1 MIINESSVVNE
12 VHRIFDRYESAL
24 VTDDLATMSELF
36 FDSSEIVRFGINDC
50 ERGSEELARWR
61 RAQPSHRPGRKLSE
75 ITVTTYG
82 DTAAIV
88 TAIFSYPDR
97 PMLGRQSQTWL
108 RLDEGWR
115 IVHAHVSE
123 IEA

>member
-1 MIINESSVVNE
+1 MIINEPSVMDE
-12 VHRIFDRYESAL
+12 VHRMFVRYESAL
-24 VTDDLATMSELF
+24 VADDLETMTELF

-61 RAQPSHRPGRKLSE
+61 KSQPPHRLGRKLSE
-75 ITVTTYG
+75 VTVTTYG
-82 DTAAIV
+82 SAVAIV
-88 TAIFSYPDR
+88 TANFSYPDR
-97 PMLGRQSQTWL
+97 PLLGRQSQTWL
-108 RLDEGWR
+108 RLDQGWK